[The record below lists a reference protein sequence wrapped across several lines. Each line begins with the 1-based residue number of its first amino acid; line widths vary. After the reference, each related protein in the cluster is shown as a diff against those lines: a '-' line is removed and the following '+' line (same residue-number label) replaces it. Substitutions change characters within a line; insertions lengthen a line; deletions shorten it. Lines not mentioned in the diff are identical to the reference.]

1 MKRKKAKLSIKTP
14 VEGSV
19 TRLESR
25 KYNYLVDGTLPVL
38 DFEITSGRADKE
50 TQHLT
55 VELYNPLSG
64 EVFEAKYPKGRIEVD
79 KDGSITYF
87 SANSDRINFSLF
99 IGHNVLV
106 SVSRTGEVLIKT
118 PSKIVKV
125 EQDIKSSNKKTREV
139 TSDSITLKL
148 E

>member
-1 MKRKKAKLSIKTP
+1 M
-14 VEGSV
+14 
-19 TRLESR
+19 TRLESK

-64 EVFEAKYPKGRIEVD
+64 EVFEAKYAKGRIEVD

-87 SANSDRINFSLF
+87 SANADRINFSLF
-99 IGHNVLV
+99 LGHNLII
-106 SVSRTGEVLIKT
+106 SVSRGGEVLIKT

-125 EQDIKSSNKKTREV
+125 EQDIKSSKKKTQEV
-139 TSDSITLKL
+139 TSDSITLRL